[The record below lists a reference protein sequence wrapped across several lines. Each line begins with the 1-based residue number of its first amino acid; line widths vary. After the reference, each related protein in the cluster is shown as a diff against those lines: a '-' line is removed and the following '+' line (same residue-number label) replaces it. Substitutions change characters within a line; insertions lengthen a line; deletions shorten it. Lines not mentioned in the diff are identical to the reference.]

1 MSLEFELPLFSFI
14 FVLILN
20 IAYFSKKR
28 IILIEN
34 KCYEGIL
41 KLSLLFT
48 ILDTIAHLICSI
60 YQYEI
65 IVGELFTFFNLLNK
79 VNVLLMCLVF
89 GLLFV
94 YTLFISYEKLR
105 SNYKKVL
112 IPFAVGIIVV
122 IISLMY
128 TKVDILSIG
137 EVTNVRGTTIILG
150 YIYVILLLCATLIT
164 SLINIKQID
173 KRYMVVFLITLVMGA
188 LLVITAII
196 PGILIY
202 SVCLALLCY
211 IMFFTI
217 ENPDVEMIRQL
228 NIAKS
233 EAERANMAKSD
244 FLSSMSHEI
253 RTPLN
258 AIVGLSEDIFGSTEL
273 PKSLKEDCE
282 DILTASN
289 ILQELIGNIIDFNQ
303 IENQKLMMHL
313 VNYNLIKEIDSLVR
327 INSTRI
333 GTKDIKINTTYAA
346 DLPYE
351 LYGDKIHMK
360 QIINNLLSNAVKY
373 TEEGTIDLDVTCT
386 NRGKSCIIQI
396 SVKDTGKGIKPED
409 INKLFDKFER
419 LDIQKTSTVEG
430 SGLGLAITK
439 YLVERMQGRINV
451 QSEYGKGSSFV
462 VTIPQEISII
472 EKPADAPVISNVVD
486 PTKFYNKKLLI
497 VDDNDLNIK
506 VAKKALKDFKFI
518 IDECSNGVEC
528 LEKVKNNVYDLI
540 LLDIMMPVMDGKE
553 TIKKLK
559 EDPNFKTPVIALT
572 ADAVS
577 EAKDKYIKMGFNEY
591 IAKPFNKEQIKIKL
605 NDIFK

>member
-1 MSLEFELPLFSFI
+1 
-14 FVLILN
+14 
-20 IAYFSKKR
+20 
-28 IILIEN
+28 
-34 KCYEGIL
+34 
-41 KLSLLFT
+41 LFT
-48 ILDTIAHLICSI
+48 DI
-60 YQYEI
+60 EI
-65 IVGELFTFFNLLNK
+65 I
-79 VNVLLMCLVF
+79 
-89 GLLFV
+89 
-94 YTLFISYEKLR
+94 
-105 SNYKKVL
+105 
-112 IPFAVGIIVV
+112 
-122 IISLMY
+122 
-128 TKVDILSIG
+128 SIG
-137 EVTNVRGTTIILG
+137 EVTNVRGTTVILG
-150 YIYVILLLCATLIT
+150 YIYVILLLLSTLIA

-173 KRYMVVFLITLVMGA
+173 KRYMVVFLITLSMGA
-188 LLVITAII
+188 LLIVTAIV

-217 ENPDVEMIRQL
+217 ENPDVEMIKQL

-258 AIVGLSEDIFGSTEL
+258 AIVGLSEDIFGSNEL
-273 PKSLKEDCE
+273 PESLKEDCE

-289 ILQELIGNIIDFNQ
+289 ILQELIGNIIDFNK
-303 IENQKLMMHL
+303 IENQKLTMSL

-333 GTKDIKINTTYAA
+333 GTKNIKINTTYAD

-373 TEEGTIDLDVTCT
+373 TDEGSIDVNVKCT
-386 NRGKSCIIQI
+386 NRGKTSILQI

-419 LDIQKTSTVEG
+419 LDIQKTSTIEG

-439 YLVERMQGRINV
+439 YLVERMEGRINV
-451 QSEYGKGSSFV
+451 QSDYGKGSSFV
-462 VTIPQEISII
+462 VTIPQAIHVF
-472 EKPADAPVISNVVD
+472 EKPVDAPVVTNLVD

-497 VDDNDLNIK
+497 VDDNTLNIK

-528 LEKVKNNVYDLI
+528 LEKIKTNTYDLI

-553 TIKKLK
+553 VIKKLK
-559 EDPNFKTPVIALT
+559 ANPDFKTPVIALT

-577 EAKDKYIKMGFNEY
+577 EAKEKYIKMGFNEY

>member
-14 FVLILN
+14 FILILN

-28 IILIEN
+28 ISLIEN

-41 KLSLLFT
+41 KLSLFFT
-48 ILDTIAHLICSI
+48 IMDTVAHLICSV
-60 YQYEI
+60 YPYEI
-65 IVGELFTFFNLLNK
+65 IVSDFYTFFNCLNK
-79 VNVLLMCLVF
+79 LIIVLMCLIF
-89 GLLFV
+89 GLLFI
-94 YTLFISYEKLR
+94 YTLFISYESLR
-105 SNYKKVL
+105 ENHKRVFL
-112 IPFAVGIIVV
+112 PFIIGTIMIV
-122 IISLMY
+122 ITILF
-128 TKVDILSIG
+128 TDIEIISIG
-137 EVTNVRGTTIILG
+137 EVTNVRGTTVILG
-150 YIYVILLLCATLIT
+150 YIYVILLLLSTLIA

-173 KRYMVVFLITLVMGA
+173 KRYMVVFLITLAMGA
-188 LLVITAII
+188 LLVVTAIV

-217 ENPDVEMIRQL
+217 ENPDVEMIKQL

-258 AIVGLSEDIFGSTEL
+258 AIVGLSEDIFGSNEL
-273 PKSLKEDCE
+273 PESLKEDCE

-289 ILQELIGNIIDFNQ
+289 ILQELIGNIIDFNK
-303 IENQKLMMHL
+303 IENQKLTMSL

-333 GTKDIKINTTYAA
+333 GTKNIKINTTYAD

-373 TEEGTIDLDVTCT
+373 TDEGSIDVNVKCT
-386 NRGKSCIIQI
+386 NRGKTSILQI

-419 LDIQKTSTVEG
+419 LDIQKTSTIEG

-439 YLVERMQGRINV
+439 YLVERMEGRINV
-451 QSEYGKGSSFV
+451 QSDYGKGSSFV
-462 VTIPQEISII
+462 VTIPQAIHVF
-472 EKPADAPVISNVVD
+472 EKPVDAPVVTNVVD

-497 VDDNDLNIK
+497 VDDNTLNIK

-528 LEKVKNNVYDLI
+528 LEKIKTNTYDLI

-553 TIKKLK
+553 VIKKLK
-559 EDPNFKTPVIALT
+559 ANPEFKTPVIALT

-577 EAKDKYIKMGFNEY
+577 EAKEKYIKMGFNEY
-591 IAKPFNKEQIKIKL
+591 IAKPFNKEKIKIKL